1 LLIIHFGGKD
11 MKRIGFI
18 LISLIIMSSMVL
30 SACTSTAAQPTATT
44 AAAAPTNTAAPVAV
58 TLTVWHGFTGAE
70 QDTLTTAIS
79 NFEAANPGITVT
91 TLAVPFDQLQNKF
104 TTEASTGGGPDVFFG
119 PKDWI
124 GTLANSNLISS
135 LDDISTQIG
144 LDKLVSGSV
153 DANKFKGKIY
163 ALPDSSDLMALWYNK
178 KLLPTPPTTS
188 DELLADAAKAGL
200 AINYGFYNAAGFI
213 FAEGG
218 QLFDSNQ
225 KCILDQ
231 GTGTADALNWLLQ
244 AYKAPG
250 VHMDTNGSNLSALF
264 KAGTVAMI
272 FDGEWSTGDY
282 VTALGADNLGI
293 APPITMSPS
302 GKPFAPFGGVKDVYL
317 SANSKGDARNAAIKF
332 LAFFSQPDTQALFAQ
347 KAGYIPTNTSAQVT
361 DPITLGFINQSQST
375 TYFPNEPEMGAVW
388 TPAGDMITKVLTAGV
403 APADAVTSAVTT
415 INAANNK

>member
-1 LLIIHFGGKD
+1 

-18 LISLIIMSSMVL
+18 FVSLIIVSSMLL
-30 SACTSTAAQPTATT
+30 SACASATAVHPTATT
-44 AAAAPTNTAAPVAV
+44 GAAAATNTSAPVAV
-58 TLTVWHGFTGAE
+58 TITVWHGFTGAE
-70 QDTLTTAIS
+70 ADTLTTAIT
-79 NFEAANPGITVT
+79 NFEAANPGITVNP
-91 TLAVPFDQLQNKF
+91 LAVPFDQLQNKF

-124 GTLANSNLISS
+124 GTLANSNLISP

-144 LDKLVSGSV
+144 LDKLVPGAV
-153 DANKFKGKIY
+153 NANKFKGKIY

-231 GTGTADALNWLLQ
+231 GTGTADALKWLLQ
-244 AYKAPG
+244 ASTAPG
-250 VHMDTNGSNLSALF
+250 VHIDTNGSNLSALF

-272 FDGEWSTGDY
+272 FDGEWSSGDY
-282 VTALGADNLGI
+282 ETALGASNLGI
-293 APPITMSPS
+293 ADPITMSPS

-332 LAFFSQPDTQALFAQ
+332 LAFFAQPDTQALFAQ
-347 KAGYIPTNTSAQVT
+347 KAGYIPTNASAQVT
-361 DPITLGFINQSQST
+361 DPITLGFIKQSQST

-388 TPAGDMITKVLTAGV
+388 TPAGDMITKVLTAG
-403 APADAVTSAVTT
+403 ADPTAVIASAVTT
-415 INAANNK
+415 INTANNK